1 MQANFK
7 EIGSEGVDWSALV
20 LKWVKFLALVNTALM
35 FQIPQKAGNFLTSSR
50 LSAGQQ
56 GQIHFKSSHPTY

>member
-7 EIGSEGVDWSALV
+7 EQGCSWTALV
-20 LKWVKFLALVNTALM
+20 MKSVKFLALVNKALR
-35 FQIPQKAGNFLTSSR
+35 FQVPQKAGNFLTSSR

-56 GQIHFKSSHPTY
+56 GRTHFKSSHPTY